1 MVSLV
6 DFTKAYNSSLAVDK
20 VNMNFEKGKITG
32 ILGPNGA
39 GKTTILKAI
48 CARHFATKGTVL
60 VNQIDAQEES
70 EKIKK
75 ITGFV
80 EESAVLNSS
89 LTVLEY
95 LNFKAELY
103 KVPVEKIDSTIKI
116 CSLEEVKNK
125 KVKNLSKGYME
136 RVNFAGALIYDPE
149 VLILDEP
156 ATGLDPAQII
166 KMRSLVKELACDKT
180 IILSTHLMQE
190 AEALCD
196 KIYILNRGKVL
207 AEGSIE
213 EICKLTGCSDLEKSY
228 FTLIEKDGGSD
239 E

>member
-6 DFTKAYNSSLAVDK
+6 DFTKTYNSSVAVDN
-20 VNMNFEKGKITG
+20 VNMNFENGKITG

-48 CARHFATKGTVL
+48 CARHFATKGKVI
-60 VNQIDAQEES
+60 VNGIDAQDES
-70 EKIKK
+70 QKLKK

-95 LNFKAELY
+95 LNFKTELY
-103 KVPVEKIDSTIKI
+103 KVSKDKINSIIKL
-116 CSLEEVKNK
+116 CSLEEVINK

-166 KMRSLVKELACDKT
+166 KMRSLVKELASSKT

-190 AEALCD
+190 AQALCD
-196 KIYILNRGKVL
+196 KIFILNRGKVL

-213 EICKLTGCSDLEKSY
+213 QICRQTGCGDLEKSY
-228 FTLIEKDGGSD
+228 FKLIESDGGSD

>member
-6 DFTKAYNSSLAVDK
+6 DFTKAYNSSVAVDK

-48 CARHFATKGTVL
+48 CARHFATKGKVL
-60 VNQIDAQEES
+60 VNEINASDDSEE
-70 EKIKK
+70 IKK

-103 KVPVEKIDSTIKI
+103 KVPEEKINSTVNL
-116 CSLEEVKNK
+116 CSLEEVINK

-136 RVNFAGALIYDPE
+136 RVNFASALIYDPE

-166 KMRSLVKELACDKT
+166 KMRSLVKKLASSKT

-196 KIYILNRGKVL
+196 KIFVLNRGKVL

-213 EICKLTGCSDLEKSY
+213 EICRQTGCPDLEKSY
-228 FTLIEKDGGSD
+228 FKLIESDGGSN

>member
-6 DFTKAYNSSLAVDK
+6 DFTKAYNSSVAVDK

-48 CARHFATKGTVL
+48 CARHFATKGKVL

-89 LTVLEY
+89 VTTQS
-95 LNFKAELY
+95 LY
-103 KVPVEKIDSTIKI
+103 DIERNAAD
-116 CSLEEVKNK
+116 EVSQK
-125 KVKNLSKGYME
+125 K
-136 RVNFAGALIYDPE
+136 F
-149 VLILDEP
+149 
-156 ATGLDPAQII
+156 
-166 KMRSLVKELACDKT
+166 
-180 IILSTHLMQE
+180 
-190 AEALCD
+190 
-196 KIYILNRGKVL
+196 
-207 AEGSIE
+207 
-213 EICKLTGCSDLEKSY
+213 
-228 FTLIEKDGGSD
+228 
-239 E
+239 

>member
-6 DFTKAYNSSLAVDK
+6 DFTKAYNSSVAVDK

-48 CARHFATKGTVL
+48 CARHFATKGKVL

-89 LTVLEY
+89 LTVREY

-103 KVPVEKIDSTIKI
+103 KVPVGKTESTIQL

-213 EICKLTGCSDLEKSY
+213 EICKLSGCVDLEKSY

>member
-6 DFTKAYNSSLAVDK
+6 DFTKAYNSSVAVDK

-48 CARHFATKGTVL
+48 CARHFATKGKVL

-70 EKIKK
+70 EEIKK

-103 KVPVEKIDSTIKI
+103 KVPAEKIDSTIKL

-166 KMRSLVKELACDKT
+166 KMRSLVKELAASKT

-207 AEGSIE
+207 AEGSID
-213 EICKLTGCSDLEKSY
+213 EICKLTGCADLEKSY
-228 FTLIEKDGGSD
+228 FKLIENDGGSD

>member
-6 DFTKAYNSSLAVDK
+6 DFTKAYNSSVAVDN

-48 CARHFATKGTVL
+48 CARHFATKGKVL
-60 VNQIDAQEES
+60 VNQIDAEEES
-70 EKIKK
+70 EEIKK

-80 EESAVLNSS
+80 EESAVLDSS

-103 KVPVEKIDSTIKI
+103 KVPDEKIDSTIKL

-166 KMRSLVKELACDKT
+166 KMRNLVKELASKKT

-207 AEGSIE
+207 AEGSID
-213 EICKLTGCSDLEKSY
+213 EICKLTGCPDLEKSY
-228 FTLIEKDGGSD
+228 FKLIESDGGSN

>member
-6 DFTKAYNSSLAVDK
+6 DFTKAYNSSVAVDK

-48 CARHFATKGTVL
+48 CARHFATKGKVL

-70 EKIKK
+70 EEIKK

-103 KVPVEKIDSTIKI
+103 KVPAEKIDSTIKL
-116 CSLEEVKNK
+116 CSIEEVKNK

-166 KMRSLVKELACDKT
+166 KMRSLVKELAASKT

-213 EICKLTGCSDLEKSY
+213 EICKLTGCADLEESY
-228 FTLIEKDGGSD
+228 FTLIENDGGSD

>member
-6 DFTKAYNSSLAVDK
+6 DFTKTYNSSVAVDN
-20 VNMNFEKGKITG
+20 VNMNFENGKITG

-48 CARHFATKGTVL
+48 CARHFATKGKVI
-60 VNQIDAQEES
+60 VNGIDAQDES
-70 EKIKK
+70 QKIKK

-95 LNFKAELY
+95 LNFKTELY
-103 KVPVEKIDSTIKI
+103 KVSKDKINSIIKL
-116 CSLEEVKNK
+116 CSLEEVINK

-166 KMRSLVKELACDKT
+166 KMRSLIKELASSKT

-190 AEALCD
+190 AQALCD
-196 KIYILNRGKVL
+196 KIFILNRGKVL

-213 EICKLTGCSDLEKSY
+213 QICRQTGCGDLEKSY
-228 FTLIEKDGGSD
+228 FKLIESDGGSD

>member
-6 DFTKAYNSSLAVDK
+6 DFTKTYNSSVAVDN
-20 VNMNFEKGKITG
+20 VNMNFENGKITG

-48 CARHFATKGTVL
+48 CARHFATKGKVI
-60 VNQIDAQEES
+60 VNGIDAQDES
-70 EKIKK
+70 QKIKK

-95 LNFKAELY
+95 LNFKTELY
-103 KVPVEKIDSTIKI
+103 KVSKDKINSIIKL
-116 CSLEEVKNK
+116 CSLEEVINK

-166 KMRSLVKELACDKT
+166 KMRSLVKELASSKT

-190 AEALCD
+190 AQALCD
-196 KIYILNRGKVL
+196 KIFILNRGKVL

-213 EICKLTGCSDLEKSY
+213 QICRQTGCGDLEKSY
-228 FTLIEKDGGSD
+228 FKLIESDGGSD

>member
-6 DFTKAYNSSLAVDK
+6 DFTKAYNSSVAVDK

-48 CARHFATKGTVL
+48 CARHFATKGKVL

-89 LTVLEY
+89 LTVREY
-95 LNFKAELY
+95 LKFKAELY
-103 KVPVEKIDSTIKI
+103 KVPAEKIESTIKL

>member
-6 DFTKAYNSSLAVDK
+6 DFTKAYNSSVAVDK

-48 CARHFATKGTVL
+48 CARHFATKGKVL

-70 EKIKK
+70 EEIKK

-103 KVPVEKIDSTIKI
+103 KVPAEKIDSTIKL

-166 KMRSLVKELACDKT
+166 KMRSLVKELAASKT

-207 AEGSIE
+207 AEGSIY
-213 EICKLTGCSDLEKSY
+213 EICKLTGCADLEKSY
-228 FTLIEKDGGSD
+228 FKLIENDGGSD

>member
-6 DFTKAYNSSLAVDK
+6 DFTKAYNSSVAVDK

-48 CARHFATKGTVL
+48 CARHFATKGKVL

-80 EESAVLNSS
+80 EERAVLNSS

-103 KVPVEKIDSTIKI
+103 KVPAEKIDSTIKL

-166 KMRSLVKELACDKT
+166 KMRSLVKELASEKT

-207 AEGSIE
+207 AEGSID
-213 EICKLTGCSDLEKSY
+213 EICRQTGCADLEKSY
-228 FTLIEKDGGSD
+228 FMLIENDGGSD

>member
-6 DFTKAYNSSLAVDK
+6 DFTKAYNSSVAVDK

-48 CARHFATKGTVL
+48 CARHFATKGKVL

-70 EKIKK
+70 EEIKK

-103 KVPVEKIDSTIKI
+103 KVPAEKIDSTIKL

-166 KMRSLVKELACDKT
+166 KMRSLVKELAASKT

-213 EICKLTGCSDLEKSY
+213 EICKLTGCEDLEKSY
-228 FTLIEKDGGSD
+228 FKLIENGGGSD

>member
-6 DFTKAYNSSLAVDK
+6 DFTKTYNSSVAVDN
-20 VNMNFEKGKITG
+20 VNMNFENGKITG

-48 CARHFATKGTVL
+48 CARHFATKGKVI
-60 VNQIDAQEES
+60 VNGIDAQDES
-70 EKIKK
+70 QKLKK

-95 LNFKAELY
+95 LNFKTELY
-103 KVPVEKIDSTIKI
+103 KVSKDKINSIIKL
-116 CSLEEVKNK
+116 CSLEEVINK

-166 KMRSLVKELACDKT
+166 KMRSLIKELASSKT

-190 AEALCD
+190 AQALCD
-196 KIYILNRGKVL
+196 KIFILNRGKVL

-213 EICKLTGCSDLEKSY
+213 QICRQTGCGDLEKSY
-228 FTLIEKDGGSD
+228 FKLIESDGGSD

>member
-6 DFTKAYNSSLAVDK
+6 DFTKAYNSSVAVDK

-89 LTVLEY
+89 LTVREY
-95 LNFKAELY
+95 LKFKAELY
-103 KVPVEKIDSTIKI
+103 KVPAEKIDSTIKL

-207 AEGSIE
+207 AEGSID

-228 FTLIEKDGGSD
+228 FTLIENDGGSD